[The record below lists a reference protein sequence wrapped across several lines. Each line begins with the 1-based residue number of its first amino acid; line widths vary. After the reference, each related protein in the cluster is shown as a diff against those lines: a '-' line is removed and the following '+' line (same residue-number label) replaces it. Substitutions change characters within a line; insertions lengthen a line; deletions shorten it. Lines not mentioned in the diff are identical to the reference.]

1 MYHPDGPTFWELA
14 RQALSSTTRGYDLLA
29 PKFDVTPFRTPDGI
43 SQKERRLRLRELE
56 AAAGA
61 RSVLRHGR
69 DARMAASGLGRARR
83 EPRDV
88 EDLSPET
95 PGP

>member
-69 DARMAASGLGRARR
+69 YARMAASGLGSGSTRAA
-83 EPRDV
+83 
-88 EDLSPET
+88 
-95 PGP
+95 GC